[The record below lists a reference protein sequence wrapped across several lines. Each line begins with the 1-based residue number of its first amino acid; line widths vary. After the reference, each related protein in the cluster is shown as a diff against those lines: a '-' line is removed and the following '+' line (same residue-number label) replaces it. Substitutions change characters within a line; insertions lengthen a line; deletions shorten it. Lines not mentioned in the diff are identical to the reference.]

1 MQAVSHANRVPA
13 QLVAH
18 FWCRDD
24 AFVAQS
30 ETQPLH
36 LPVKAHERH
45 PDVLRKDE
53 IGKQVT
59 EEVRHGSL

>member
-24 AFVAQS
+24 AFVAQG
-30 ETQPLH
+30 EAQPLH

-53 IGKQVT
+53 IGK
-59 EEVRHGSL
+59 